1 MSKYNVLY
9 ERGTDGWWTATVRGV
24 RGCHTQ
30 GRSIEQAENRIREA
44 LGLYVDDAERA
55 ELVRQVR
62 LPRRL
67 RELVTG
73 VLRLKNRE
81 EQIFEMY
88 LEHFRSAATKLRE
101 EEHLS
106 VRDVQVLLGT
116 SKSLVSLRHTEHV
129 AKAGVRKAA
138 KREPTVRA

>member
-1 MSKYNVLY
+1 MVEAVSKYNVLY

-73 VLRLKNRE
+73 VLRLESRE
-81 EQIFEMY
+81 RRNN
-88 LEHFRSAATKLRE
+88 L
-101 EEHLS
+101 
-106 VRDVQVLLGT
+106 RDVLGAFPE
-116 SKSLVSLRHTEHV
+116 R
-129 AKAGVRKAA
+129 GNQAA
-138 KREPTVRA
+138 RGGAFKRP